1 MERYAGGLEGS
12 MNRSHV
18 QSVML
23 IVLAVLA
30 LVVVA
35 GVAPRAQSK
44 ADLALKAAMDK
55 EVVDGD
61 LKAAIELYRQ
71 IARGSDR
78 ALAARA
84 LIRMGQCYEKLGDAQ
99 ARTAYEQVVREFA
112 DQKEAVEQAR
122 VLLSAGGRARQPESG
137 ITVQQ
142 QWVLPAGPLTEM
154 RQPSPDGRYL
164 PYTNSA
170 RMRLSLHDFT
180 TGEDRLVLESPA
192 GSGFFGPPVVSP
204 DSKQIVYTR
213 YTRGGG
219 PNGGHDWELVVAGI
233 DGSNPSV
240 LLRDKQNWFQ
250 PRVWSRDGKF
260 VLVTTPR
267 GDLDLS
273 LVLVSIADR
282 SQRVVTTQGEYSSMS
297 LSPDGRYVAAY
308 RVSRTAGVLPG
319 PLKLI
324 PTDGGKEVLL
334 FESTAKNLPPFWTP
348 DGRNILFLSDR
359 SGTTDLWS
367 IGVSDGKPEGEP
379 RLVRSGIG
387 PVEPLGVTNDGS
399 LYYKTSVNAQGDMFV
414 SDLDPATGLV
424 VSKPERINGRYV
436 GSAGFPADWS
446 RDGRFLAY
454 TRRDQLEYNRS
465 KIISIII
472 RSEATG
478 EEREVFPVPAAAF
491 NQSMPFPNVLKWFP
505 DGRSL
510 LATDFAGRLVFRQMD
525 VQTGQVKVLLDLSD
539 KGKAVFAPSFSPDG
553 KTLFYVESGAGFY
566 RVMRRNLENGDEK
579 ELYRLGESVGSID
592 DLSLSTDG
600 RQLALVQANM
610 DDKTESLI
618 MVPAEGGSHRELY
631 RSKMSINQ
639 VEWTRDDRHLLLE
652 GYPEPSS
659 PGRVWSLSIA
669 GGQPQPSTHETG
681 LTAVHP
687 DGRRI
692 AFSRRKG
699 GTEEVWVI
707 KNLLSTPAAPRK

>member
-1 MERYAGGLEGS
+1 MKHTLASLL
-12 MNRSHV
+12 V
-18 QSVML
+18 
-23 IVLAVLA
+23 VLAVAVYVLSPA
-30 LVVVA
+30 I
-35 GVAPRAQSK
+35 AQK
-44 ADLALKAAMDK
+44 GDQAEVQLKAAINK

-61 LKAAIELYRQ
+61 LKAAIEMYRQ
-71 IARGSDR
+71 VAQSANRPV
-78 ALAARA
+78 AAKA

-99 ARTAYEQVVREFA
+99 ARKAYEQVVREFG
-112 DQKEAVEQAR
+112 DQTEAVEQAR
-122 VLLSAGGRARQPESG
+122 ALLSATGRTKQPESG

-142 QWVLPAGPLTEM
+142 KWVLPAGPPTEM
-154 RQPSPDGRYL
+154 RQPSPDGRYV
-164 PYTNSA
+164 PYTNSS
-170 RMRLSLHDFT
+170 RTRLFLHDFT
-180 TGEDRLVLESPA
+180 TGTDRLVVESPA
-192 GSGFFGPPVVSP
+192 GSGFFGPPVISP
-204 DSKQIVYTR
+204 DSKQIAYTR
-213 YTRGGG
+213 YARGGG
-219 PNGGHDWELVVAGI
+219 PRGGHDWELVVAGI

-240 LLRDKQNWFQ
+240 LLRDQQNWFQ
-250 PRVWSRDGKF
+250 PRAWSRDGKL

-267 GDLDLS
+267 GDLELS
-273 LVLVSIADR
+273 LVLVSIAGR
-282 SQRVVTTQGEYSSMS
+282 SQRVLTTQGEYSSMS

-308 RVSRTAGVLPG
+308 RVSTTSGVLPG

-348 DGRNILFLSDR
+348 DGRSILFLSDR

-367 IGVSDGKPEGEP
+367 IGVSDGKPHGEP
-379 RLVRSGIG
+379 RLVRSSIG
-387 PVEPLGVTNDGS
+387 PVEPLGVTSDGS
-399 LYYKTSVNAQGDMFV
+399 LYYKTGVNAQGDMFV
-414 SDLDPATGLV
+414 SELDPATGLV
-424 VSKPERINGRYV
+424 LSKPERINGRYV

-454 TRRDQLEYNRS
+454 TRRDRLEYNRS

-478 EEREVFPVPAAAF
+478 EEREVFPVPAGAF
-491 NQSMPFPNVLKWFP
+491 NPSMPFPNVLKWFP

-510 LATDFAGRLVFRQMD
+510 LATDFSGTLVFRQMD

-539 KGKAVFAPSFSPDG
+539 KGKAVFAPNFSPDG
-553 KTLFYVESGAGFY
+553 KTLFYVASGAGHY
-566 RVMRRNLENGDEK
+566 SAMRRNLENGDER
-579 ELYRLGESVGSID
+579 ELYQLGESVGSID

-610 DDKTESLI
+610 DDKTESLVI
-618 MVPAEGGSHRELY
+618 VPAEGGHHRELY

-692 AFSRRKG
+692 AFSRRTG
-699 GTEEVWVI
+699 GNEEVWVI
-707 KNLLSTPAAPRK
+707 KNLLSAPKAAPK